1 MKTRWHPKRTKIPK
15 IGVALGWL
23 LVIVGAAA
31 KDLGTRGASWPVT
44 ESDLLEEIAARLDE
58 MDASG
63 ELARLQD
70 EARRQ
75 ARRSLEEP
83 APVAGIAPAL
93 ARRTRLFDPSITV
106 AEDLFGPDGQI
117 IAAAGTRI
125 NPLDHAPLSTELLFI
140 NGRRESEVAWAMSR
154 LQPSGRSPAKT
165 QAPKIILLA
174 GRPLDLMRRH
184 DHPFY
189 FDMGGTLAA
198 RFGIRATPTLA
209 VQNGSFLRLTEIPLP
224 DDPPERESVAAPT
237 PAHLSPSVPGAAS
250 AHTKPSTNRRQPPC

>member
-1 MKTRWHPKRTKIPK
+1 MNARRNAKINKIPK
-15 IGVALGWL
+15 IGVALGLL
-23 LVIVGAAA
+23 LVIGGAAA
-31 KDLGTRGASWPVT
+31 KDLGARGASWPVT
-44 ESDLLEEIAARLDE
+44 ESDLLEEIAARLEE

-83 APVAGIAPAL
+83 SPVAGIVPTLAP
-93 ARRTRLFDPSITV
+93 RTRLFDPAITI
-106 AEDLFGPDGQI
+106 AEDLQGPDGQV

-125 NPLDHAPLSTELLFI
+125 NPLDHAPLTGELLFI
-140 NGRRESEVAWAMSR
+140 DGRRESEVAWAMSR
-154 LQPSGRSPAKT
+154 LQPSGSSPAKT

-184 DHPFY
+184 GRPFY

-198 RFGIRATPTLA
+198 RFGVRATPTLA

-224 DDPPERESVAAPT
+224 DDPPERGSVAAPA

>member
-1 MKTRWHPKRTKIPK
+1 MKTRWHSKRTKIPK
-15 IGVALGWL
+15 IGVALGL
-23 LVIVGAAA
+23 LLAIGGAAA

-44 ESDLLEEIAARLDE
+44 ESDLLDEIAARLQE

-70 EARRQ
+70 ESGRE

-83 APVAGIAPAL
+83 KPVAGIGPAL
-93 ARRTRLFDPSITV
+93 ARRTRFFDPSITV
-106 AEDLFGPDGQI
+106 AEDLVGPNGRV

-140 NGRRESEVAWAMSR
+140 DGRRESEVAWAMSR

-165 QAPKIILLA
+165 PAPKIILLA

-184 DHPFY
+184 GRPFY

-224 DDPPERESVAAPT
+224 DDPPERGSVAAPA